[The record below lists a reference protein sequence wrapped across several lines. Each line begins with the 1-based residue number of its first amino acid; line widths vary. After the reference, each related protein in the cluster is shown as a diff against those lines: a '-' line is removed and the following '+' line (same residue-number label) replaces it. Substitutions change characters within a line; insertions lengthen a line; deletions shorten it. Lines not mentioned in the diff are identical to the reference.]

1 MVYVIMKDGTKIK
14 TAKNL
19 SVAKEIADKEKA
31 EVFVNGKCVYPK
43 AQTAVK
49 EAEASQEPEPAR
61 SEPEQEPLKPVLT
74 PYKLKAKMNIREKP
88 SLSARKLDTA
98 KTGTI
103 VQVYEIR
110 NDWMKIKWYDGIGFV
125 LYSDGKFA
133 ETC

>member
-61 SEPEQEPLKPVLT
+61 LEPEQEPLKPVLT
-74 PYKLKAKMNIREKP
+74 PYKLKTKMNIREKP

-103 VQVYEIR
+103 VQVYEIK

-125 LYSDGKFA
+125 LYSDGEFA

>member
-61 SEPEQEPLKPVLT
+61 LEPEQEPLKLVLT
-74 PYKLKAKMNIREKP
+74 PYKLKKKMNIREKP

-103 VQVYEIR
+103 VQVYEIK

-125 LYSDGKFA
+125 LYSDGEFA

>member
-1 MVYVIMKDGTKIK
+1 MVYVIMKDGAKIK

-61 SEPEQEPLKPVLT
+61 LEPEQEPLKLVLT
-74 PYKLKAKMNIREKP
+74 PYKLKTKMNIREKP
-88 SLSARKLDTA
+88 SISATRLGTFTA
-98 KTGTI
+98 GTI
-103 VQVYEIR
+103 VEVYEIKD
-110 NDWMKIKWYDGIGFV
+110 DWMKIKWHDKVAFI
-125 LYSDGKFA
+125 LYKNGEFA
-133 ETC
+133 EKS